1 MLNMSISC
9 HILFHLY
16 RFNFSIML
24 QAAPVVHMVA
34 KVSFDRQSK
43 QVTMVT
49 MLMMTVMVRVVVLL
63 LCVIKYGVMSNIY

>member
-1 MLNMSISC
+1 
-9 HILFHLY
+9 
-16 RFNFSIML
+16 ML

-49 MLMMTVMVRVVVLL
+49 MLMMAVVNVMVRVVMLL
-63 LCVIKYGVMSNIY
+63 LCVIK